1 MSKKSV
7 TWYIE
12 NRKKFH
18 ENVNDLNL
26 HSAMIS
32 DNLAFRT
39 SLAVIA
45 AILGCI
51 HHCRMKVSVPAFKIS
66 KAVMFC
72 FATIGW
78 CYQPVKLPKNYTG
91 KILNCWELLEII
103 NVTGI

>member
-1 MSKKSV
+1 MSKKYV

-39 SLAVIA
+39 NLAVI
-45 AILGCI
+45 
-51 HHCRMKVSVPAFKIS
+51 PAVLLWLVGMYTS
-66 KAVMFC
+66 LPHEAV
-72 FATIGW
+72 
-78 CYQPVKLPKNYTG
+78 
-91 KILNCWELLEII
+91 
-103 NVTGI
+103 